1 MMKRAALNGQFFC
14 AYFLEEAAEIVDKL
28 SDVFQLALIK
38 FFQIVDQLI
47 ELLRVIGGF
56 VEEIPRG
63 DVQVFADIKEGVH
76 GWETFA

>member
-1 MMKRAALNGQFFC
+1 M
-14 AYFLEEAAEIVDKL
+14 DKL
-28 SDVFQLALIK
+28 SDVFQLALIE

-63 DVQVFADIKEGVH
+63 DVQVFADVKEAG
-76 GWETFA
+76 